1 MANTSS
7 SLSRGALWKQRIG
20 FGSIDFGRQIAQSL
34 ADTYLSAY
42 LLNIVFGG
50 LDETNYAK
58 AAAAVSLMFLVCK
71 VIDACSDFIIGALVD
86 RTHTKI
92 GRARPWIYGG
102 CIVFL
107 AGLLM
112 LFGTATLFDGSSIAA
127 TMAFTYFAYVIYTT
141 GLTMVNIPEGSLMT
155 YMTTDP
161 KERNMLATVRGITGG
176 LGTSLIGSVVAPLV
190 ALLGASNDA
199 VGYLRTAL
207 LLGIVMVAMTAA
219 GNTAVSET
227 KAQENPGQ
235 QAEKAALK
243 PQSNGSL
250 LKNLIAYITTK
261 NFVVELLFCFGNLFY
276 VISLMSTMVYYITYQ
291 MNGNF
296 AVMGVAMTVYSFA
309 GLISPLIVPAMAI
322 KLGKRPIALI
332 GIGISALGVALR
344 FLAPSIPTMMIV
356 GMAIAGFGGGFV
368 GCMIQAAQPG
378 MGAELTVKT
387 RSINA
392 GVIMAS
398 FSLACQIGSG
408 IASSLIAGVLG
419 ASGYLGGA
427 ATQTASAMS
436 AISFVWGGLPLLS
449 LALMF
454 VAMSFYDLD
463 KKHKEFEPELE
474 KIRQE
479 QGM

>member
-1 MANTSS
+1 MSNIASP
-7 SLSRGALWKQRIG
+7 LSKGFLWKQRVG
-20 FGSIDFGRQIAQSL
+20 FGAIDFGRQIAQSL

-42 LLNIVFGG
+42 LLNVVFGG

-58 AAAAVSLMFLVCK
+58 AAAAVSLMFIVCK
-71 VIDACSDFIIGALVD
+71 LIDACSDFIIGALVD

-102 CIVFL
+102 CGVFL
-107 AGLLM
+107 VGLLM

-127 TMAFTYFAYVIYTT
+127 TMVFTYFAYVIYTT
-141 GLTMVNIPEGSLMT
+141 GLTMVNIPEGSLMNF
-155 YMTTDP
+155 MTSDQ

-190 ALLGASNDA
+190 ALLGSSNDA

-207 LLGIVMVAMTAA
+207 LLGIVMVVMVAA
-219 GNTAVSET
+219 GNTAVCEA
-227 KAQENPGQ
+227 KAQEAPEQ
-235 QAEKAALK
+235 QAGKAARK
-243 PQSNGSL
+243 PGSNGSL
-250 LKNLIAYITTK
+250 LKNLKAYITTK

-276 VISLMSTMVYYITYQ
+276 VISLMSTMTYYITYQ

-296 AVMGVAMTVYSFA
+296 TIMGLAMTAYSVA
-309 GLISPLIVPAMAI
+309 GLVSPLVVPSLANR
-322 KLGKRPIALI
+322 LGKRPIALI
-332 GIGISALGVALR
+332 GIGIAAVGVALR
-344 FLAPSIPTMMIV
+344 FLAPSTASMMVI
-356 GMAIAGFGGGFV
+356 GMVIAGFGGGFV
-368 GCMIQAAQPG
+368 GCMIQSTQPDIVD
-378 MGAELTVKT
+378 ELTVKT

-408 IASSLIAGVLG
+408 IASSLIAGILG
-419 ASGYLGGA
+419 ASSYLGGA

-436 AISFVWGGLPLLS
+436 AINFVWGGLPLLS
-449 LALMF
+449 LALIF